1 LEYQVA
7 RSHRACTKCSRELGP
22 GDELVS
28 ELHEG
33 ADEEG
38 KPAFL
43 REDFCPGCW
52 EGPREGSVGH
62 WHTRVSA
69 ADAPKKRFVD
79 DDILRNFF
87 ERLEG
92 SDDEMRVNFRYILA
106 LVLMR
111 KRILKFHDTRDEGGR
126 SVLVLRY
133 AGSEE
138 TTEVVDP
145 GLDESKISEVSRE
158 VGDILSAEL

>member
-7 RSHRACTKCSRELGP
+7 RTQRACSRCAKGLGP

-28 ELHEG
+28 ELYEG

-38 KPAFL
+38 RPAFL
-43 REDFCPGCW
+43 REDFCPDCW
-52 EGPREGSVGH
+52 PGPRAESVGH
-62 WHTRVSA
+62 WRTQVPE
-69 ADAPKKRFVD
+69 ADAPNKRFVD

-92 SDDEMRVNFRYILA
+92 STDEMKVNFRYILS

-111 KRILKFHDTRDEGGR
+111 KRILKFHDTRDEGDR

-133 AGSEE
+133 AGTDV
-138 TTEVVDP
+138 TTEVSDP
-145 GLDESKISEVSRE
+145 GLDESKIAEVSQE
-158 VGDILSAEL
+158 VGDILNADL